1 MKDFFMLINRNLFK
15 KLKRSILLTALVVLG
30 VNMAQAQ
37 TLEGAGTVD
46 NPYLINSAAEWNTFA
61 GNSAY
66 WASGVYVRLD
76 ANIPTAAEIADG
88 TTGISTMVGTSSNK
102 YSGIFDGNWHIL
114 NFEKGTVG
122 TPFTEEKCAPFRY
135 IDGATIK
142 KLTVTG
148 KIVSKKKFMAGF
160 VAWAESAA
168 QSKSYITNCTSSIEI
183 DCSQITGSG
192 SNYKSWDCSVGGFVG
207 QIQGGDVVFENC
219 LFDGNIHRGTGS
231 SIQPK
236 ANRGAGF
243 VSYVQANY
251 AVFTNCLMAG
261 IVDLCTNFNGD
272 NHPEF
277 SSTFGRNNR
286 NKFQNGT
293 SYYTHDYGDVPVLPN
308 CDHPSLTKPE
318 VIYRTYT
325 VDTTYY
331 VSVVSEPEMSGIMV
345 YPGYPVEFTLTYYG
359 RRLVKDTDYTIVI
372 KKRNNETG
380 LYENV
385 DIINDVNGEYKV
397 NIDGISAKGYY
408 GSVEYDF
415 RFLSEEEK
423 WYNLR
428 NLVRKAA
435 DGATITLEHDY
446 MGLASDTAV
455 IIDKN
460 LTINL
465 NGHTIDRGLREPVSN
480 GQVIRISA
488 GKNVTISNGTITGGY
503 SQAQTDYKP
512 ADDATA
518 NINDAGGIYNM
529 GNLVLNNVNVVGNKC
544 IKHTDS
550 PTNAASTARGGG
562 VYTGS
567 GSSFTMTG
575 GKVSQNEAKGG
586 GGGVYC
592 YMPASFSMTNVEISY
607 NDSESKGGGLRIR
620 TSSAPAADTA
630 CLVNCRIENNRAT
643 ETDLSRSSDGGGV
656 FMQEGKLKMVECTI
670 GGAEG
675 KGNQSAFAGAGFYQN
690 GGYTVAKNCTI
701 SYNSS
706 YTQHDRMYGGGI
718 CVHAGTYLM
727 DSGSITDNHSYRDG
741 GGVYIY
747 HGAHFKVKGRVTI
760 NDNLRTRPGAVPEN
774 TENNAYTDD
783 GALIEIV
790 GPLTSDSRIHI
801 TGHGFGG
808 TYTKG
813 KDTYNVPDSVIV
825 PDGKYQL
832 VTVDEQGHAYTE
844 VVMAPYEW
852 YKGAWG
858 IDENGDTI
866 KPTMSTNIVINKAVE
881 LEPGEIGYADSIRYV
896 NGSIVLKDGSQLIC
910 KDGLTKNSPPVEA
923 LFDKNIKGVEESD
936 GGWYAISIPTDG
948 VKIWDLWEHNTNL
961 VNKTSE
967 SGTDDDMDLLRYFE
981 PHHYWDSYSDGSG
994 QSSQS
999 WLGKFTD
1006 TENGRGYLYRNRND
1020 KRLTF
1025 YGFMNFGDVTYT
1037 VHAESDDARM
1047 LGWNIIGNPYPHGI
1061 YKGAGTAIPNG
1072 TLLNDNFYFLTKEGG
1087 WTPARDN
1094 IDSIGVCQGI
1104 LVSAKATGDLV
1115 MHDSIT
1121 KAAPAPSKKDGEKTV
1136 KNSIKFTVSNSQYEE
1151 KAYVLFDKGTGLR
1164 KVDHLNEDIPM
1175 LYIRRNNEDYAIAS
1189 VGDNAKS
1196 VNLEFWAKTLSAYT
1210 MNIDIEGEFRY
1221 LHLIDK
1227 ITGDDIDLLVENK
1240 YKFIGAA
1247 TDDTDRF
1254 IVLMDYA
1261 SDSETEGFAYQNGN
1275 DIIVCGEGELQM
1287 FDVAGRLVSTQYVS
1301 GVEAV
1306 RKQSQG
1312 GVYILRLLGTDVK
1325 TQKIVVK

>member
-37 TLEGAGTVD
+37 RLSLADPTQPNSEQ
-46 NPYLINSAAEWNTFA
+46 NPYEIKNEGDWNNFVLDIND
-61 GNSAY
+61 GYAY
-66 WASGVYVRLD
+66 YDAVNKKQQYVRLKKHISVTTM
-76 ANIPTAAEIADG
+76 AG
-88 TTGISTMVGTSSNK
+88 TDSK
-102 YSGIFDGNWHIL
+102 KFKGIFDGNCDTL
-114 NFEKGTVG
+114 TFNFTNTTSDFSG
-122 TPFTEEKCAPFRY
+122 PFCF
-135 IDGATIK
+135 IDGVIIKNLYVDGTITTNK
-142 KLTVTG
+142 KHAGGIAG
-148 KIVSKKKFMAGF
+148 KASGKNTI
-160 VAWAESAA
+160 
-168 QSKSYITNCTSSIEI
+168 INCTSN
-183 DCSQITGSG
+183 ITISG
-192 SNYKSWDCSVGGFVG
+192 TGAEGHGGFIGRQVSG
-207 QIQGGDVVFENC
+207 TTQFEKS
-219 LFDGNIHRGTGS
+219 LFCGVINGATTV
-231 SIQPK
+231 K
-236 ANRGAGF
+236 CAGF
-243 VSYVQANY
+243 IGWLESERANY
-251 AVFTNCLMAG
+251 DDNCLMAG
-261 IVDLCTNFNGD
+261 TISIQKNYSTFHRTINGKTTCNGKYTKNLNIGSNNTGD
-272 NHPEF
+272 NHTNP
-277 SSTFGRNNR
+277 GP
-286 NKFQNGT
+286 NGFPANT
-293 SYYTHDYGDVPVLPN
+293 
-308 CDHPSLTKPE
+308 
-318 VIYRTYT
+318 TYT
-325 VDTTYY
+325 GIARKYKVGEVNYYAQVDIDDLNDMFLDPEHPLVITTN
-331 VSVVSEPEMSGIMV
+331 
-345 YPGYPVEFTLTYYG
+345 YYG
-359 RRLVKDTDYTIVI
+359 KRLKEGEDYDVQIEKKTGSDPYQTISVGEMVADAQYRVTVTA
-372 KKRNNETG
+372 KGDYVGSKTW
-380 LYENV
+380 
-385 DIINDVNGEYKV
+385 EYKILSDDARW
-397 NIDGISAKGYY
+397 NKLQKLIDDA
-408 GSVEYDF
+408 GSDPVV
-415 RFLSEEEK
+415 
-423 WYNLR
+423 
-428 NLVRKAA
+428 LVR
-435 DGATITLEHDY
+435 DY
-446 MGLASDTAV
+446 MGTPSDNAL
-455 IIDKN
+455 IIDKD
-460 LTINL
+460 LTLNL
-465 NGHTIDRGLREPVSN
+465 NNHTIDRYLKEPVAN

-503 SQAQTDYKP
+503 SRATDDDSDPKTDKYDYK
-512 ADDATA
+512 
-518 NINDAGGIYNM
+518 NDAGGIYNM

-544 IKHTDS
+544 IKYTDK
-550 PTNAASTARGGG
+550 PDNDAATARGGG

-575 GKVSQNEAKGG
+575 GKVSRNEAKGG

-592 YMPASFSMTNVEISY
+592 YMPSSFSMRDVEISH

-620 TSSAPAADTA
+620 TAAAADTA
-630 CLVNCRIENNRAT
+630 CLVNCRIESNRAT
-643 ETDLSRSSDGGGV
+643 EIDLTRGSDGGGV
-656 FMQEGKLKMVECTI
+656 YMQEGLLKMVKCTI

-675 KGNQSAFAGAGFYQN
+675 KGNQSAFAGAGFYQM
-690 GGYTVAKNCTI
+690 GGYTRADSCTI
-701 SYNSS
+701 THNSA
-706 YTQHDRMYGGGI
+706 YTEHDRMYGGGI
-718 CVHAGTYLM
+718 CIKAGTYLM

-832 VTVDEQGHAYTE
+832 VTVDEQGNDYPE
-844 VVMAPYEW
+844 VVLAPYEW
-852 YKGAWG
+852 YQPGAWG
-858 IDENGDTI
+858 DDGNGNPNPAPTI
-866 KPTMSTNIVINKAVE
+866 ASTIVINRAIE
-881 LEPGEIGYADSIRYV
+881 LEPGEIGYADYIRYV

-910 KDGLTKNSPPVEA
+910 KDGLMPNSPPVEA
-923 LFDKNIKGVEESD
+923 LFEKKIKGVEESD

-967 SGTDDDMDLLRYFE
+967 SGTDDDMDLLRYDE
-981 PHHYWDSYSDGSG
+981 EHHFWDSYTDGTGNSAH
-994 QSSQS
+994 S
-999 WLGKFTD
+999 WLGKFTN
-1006 TENGRGYLYRNRND
+1006 TENGRGYLYRNRSD
-1020 KRLTF
+1020 KSLNF
-1025 YGFMNFGDVTYT
+1025 YGFINLGDVTYK
-1037 VHAESDDARM
+1037 VYANSDDVRM
-1047 LGWNIIGNPYPHGI
+1047 KGWNIIGNPYTHGI
-1061 YKGAGTAIPNG
+1061 YKGEGTAIPNG
-1072 TLLNDNFYFLTKEGG
+1072 DLLNDNFYTLTKEGG

-1094 IDSIGVCQGI
+1094 VDSIGVCQGI

-1115 MHDSIT
+1115 MHSSIS
-1121 KAAPAPSKKDGEKTV
+1121 KAAPAPSKNDGEKTV

-1175 LYIRRNNEDYAIAS
+1175 LYIRHNNEDYAIAS

-1306 RKQSQG
+1306 RKPSLG